1 MIIIMYP
8 NKLHNFHFKK
18 DFQRT
23 KKRANKTTMNMKLKN
38 QTHWLGMNI
47 VSLKKIHFTKK
58 KNNKVCI
65 SIYFFFLI
73 SFSLFLLFSFQAK
86 NFEGKKKI

>member
-58 KNNKVCI
+58 KIIRCA
-65 SIYFFFLI
+65 SQYTFFSHIVLSFSSFLI
-73 SFSLFLLFSFQAK
+73 SS
-86 NFEGKKKI
+86 KKF